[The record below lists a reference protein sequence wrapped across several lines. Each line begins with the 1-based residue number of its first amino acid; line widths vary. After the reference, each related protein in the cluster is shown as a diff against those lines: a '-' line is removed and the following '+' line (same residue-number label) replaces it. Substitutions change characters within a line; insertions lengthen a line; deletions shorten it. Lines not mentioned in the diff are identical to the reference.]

1 MSYELLQRSAA
12 ASLPLT
18 IGNTADINMLR
29 VYVAARLVRAVIPQ
43 PVRTGHRFMQPA
55 ATLQEITALGRQAL
69 DASLNCP
76 KPPAAST
83 PPKRSLPASRP
94 ARGWAGA
101 VQPA

>member
-1 MSYELLQRSAA
+1 
-12 ASLPLT
+12 
-18 IGNTADINMLR
+18 
-29 VYVAARLVRAVIPQ
+29 
-43 PVRTGHRFMQPA
+43 MQPA

-69 DASLNCP
+69 DASLNCL